1 VIARAS
7 TTAGAVLAL
16 ASVMILASCDS
27 PEADRVRGSG
37 ARGAD
42 VGNRDPIVKT
52 HAGSKMYHDTP
63 CLMPDDECNGPPAV
77 SGLPEEFPDTKRT
90 RS

>member
-1 VIARAS
+1 VTARRPS
-7 TTAGAVLAL
+7 LVLAS
-16 ASVMILASCDS
+16 AMILASCDS
-27 PEADRVRGSG
+27 PEADRVRGSA

-42 VGNRDPIVKT
+42 VGNRDPIVQM

-63 CLMPDDECNGPPAV
+63 CLMPDDECNGPAPV
-77 SGLPEEFPDTKRT
+77 SGLPGDFPEKKRS